1 MDRTKVMEL
10 SEKTGGLFRL
20 AVLLQK
26 RVQELVAGAP
36 KLIETKET
44 NPIDIAMMEVEQDAI
59 ELVDLSEAELEQ
71 LKEQS
76 QMASDEAELL
86 EALRTRM
93 SSTLASQPLEAPK
106 VAEVAAPAVKDAP
119 KDAPKEE
126 AEAKPESKAKAKTK
140 AKAEVEAEPK
150 VTVDAEPEAKADAD
164 AGSED
169 DAG

>member
-44 NPIDIAMMEVEQDAI
+44 NPINIAMMEIEEDAI

-93 SSTLASQPLEAPK
+93 SSTLASQPAD
-106 VAEVAAPAVKDAP
+106 AAAATPP
-119 KDAPKEE
+119 PP
-126 AEAKPESKAKAKTK
+126 AEAKKEKAEEKTE
-140 AKAEVEAEPK
+140 AKAEKKAEKKAEEPK
-150 VTVDAEPEAKADAD
+150 AEDKPEKADDADAD
-164 AGSED
+164 ESD
-169 DAG
+169 

>member
-36 KLIETKET
+36 KLIETKKT
-44 NPIDIAMMEVEQDAI
+44 NPIDIAMLEVEMDAI
-59 ELVDLSEAELEQ
+59 ELVDLSEAELEK

-106 VAEVAAPAVKDAP
+106 VSGADAADEK
-119 KDAPKEE
+119 
-126 AEAKPESKAKAKTK
+126 AKVKAKAK
-140 AKAEVEAEPK
+140 AP
-150 VTVDAEPEAKADAD
+150 PADAD
-164 AGSED
+164 QDESSDED
-169 DAG
+169 DDD